1 MTPAEGREALGDGT
15 DRALNPYAPGGK
27 RVWSPK
33 EFDGVCQSG
42 LRCGDSAPGRRRFL
56 AIPLALCV
64 RAAYARFSAAAFG
77 ECAVEMRV
85 HSADEMRPEEVAS

>member
-15 DRALNPYAPGGK
+15 ERALNPYAPGGK

-33 EFDGVCQSG
+33 EFDGVCHSG
-42 LRCGDSAPGRRRFL
+42 LRRGNCAPGRRRFL
-56 AIPLALCV
+56 AIPLALYV

-85 HSADEMRPEEVAS
+85 HSAEELRPEEVAS